1 MSPEPLSLLTES
13 LNSRTPFFLDISE
26 DSFIQVSRDF
36 FDDVRITFIVGCDY
50 VKREVYK
57 YTEFTTDTFN
67 NFMRNLEI

>member
-36 FDDVRITFIVGCDY
+36 FDDVRITFIVGGDY
-50 VKREVYK
+50 VV
-57 YTEFTTDTFN
+57 FIFLHHVNVINDIAN
-67 NFMRNLEI
+67 